1 MKEYDHNKIE
11 KKWQK
16 EWDTKNIYKT
26 LSAKNAKGKKPFY
39 VLDMFPY
46 PSGAGLHVGHPRG
59 YIASDVIARQKR
71 MQGFNVLHPMGWDA
85 FGLPAE
91 QYAIANKVHPKVAVE
106 INAKT
111 FKKQLDLIGLS
122 YDWSRKVDTTD
133 PEFYKWTQSMFLKIY
148 NSYFDTAKNK
158 ARPIAE
164 LIKIFE
170 KKGNAS
176 VSAFTNYDGV
186 FSAKEW
192 NAMDDMTKQST
203 LMHYRL
209 AYEGNSEVNWCP
221 HLGTVLANDEIVES
235 PEGPISER
243 GGYPVEKKSMR
254 QWFMRITAYGERLI
268 SDLDALDWPS
278 NIKEVQ
284 KNWIGKSQGSEID
297 FEIKTVGIKK
307 ILVGTRN
314 EAKFRM
320 VKECFPKNLNVEL
333 ISLNDI
339 ATVDD
344 SMLVEGNDFEE
355 NARMKAEFYFKKTG
369 IPTISTDNIFWTEK
383 WKKDN
388 GVIVHMRKEANPKSP
403 RATDQEVIAF
413 IKKWLAKVG
422 GKSKS
427 HFMYAFAYADGYGVS
442 SSTSQQRDYILQTK
456 ESPNFWE
463 GYPMETLLVDAKTKE
478 YKGNQKSEVRY
489 DMFIKDLNTKIN
501 EWFASREKIKVF
513 TTRVD
518 TLFGVTYVVLAPE
531 HPLVQTL
538 KNQISNVSDVE
549 QYISQTKKKDEI
561 TRTTVDKE
569 KTGVEL
575 KGITAINPV
584 NGDEIPVW
592 IADYVLPNYGTGA
605 VMAVPAH
612 DERDAMFANKFNLPV
627 KDVVVPIFKTT
638 SGPDAIRENMPLV
651 KRDTVVVIVKHWSEE
666 KYIGLKWKTQNWKT
680 FVVGGTDGQDI
691 EIASV
696 REVIEET
703 GYQNPKF
710 ISKLGHAHS
719 QFFASHKNQN
729 RWAFVT
735 GVYIE
740 LENSEHKALADEE
753 NRLHE
758 VLWFTKSEMENFV
771 DKEEGLLFWNNLH
784 GSKKTIVEDGVLIN
798 SGEFDGMTSE
808 FAREQITKK
817 VGGKLVTKYKFR
829 DAVFARQRYWG
840 EPIPLFKDKNG
851 IICEVS
857 EKKLPLVLPNV
868 KSYEPTG
875 TGESPLAGV
884 PAWVKGGFETN
895 TMPGWAG
902 SSWYFLRY
910 IDPKNKKAFA
920 DISEL
925 NYWFS
930 KKNHGGV
937 NVYVGGAEHTTGH
950 LLYSRFWH
958 KVLFDYGLVPTCEP
972 FQLLK
977 NQGMILAN
985 DGRKMSKRWGNVIN
999 PDDVVKTYGADT
1011 LRLYEMFMGPF
1022 EATLPWSTE
1031 SIIGS
1036 RRFIERVWRFAQ
1048 KIKEQ
1053 KINPKLNLKQK
1064 SSCEMILHK
1073 TIKKVT
1079 EDIANFSFNTSVSQM
1094 MICLNEMEKAETV
1107 TIDDFKKFIQ
1117 ILAPFAP
1124 YVAEDLWSQF
1134 GEKKSVNI
1142 STWPKFDE
1150 KKITTENVNIAIQV
1164 NGKLRGVIIV
1174 KIDST
1179 QAEVEELVKKDE
1191 KIMSFFEG
1199 RTPQKVIYVPNRLM
1213 NFVV

>member
-91 QYAIANKVHPKVAVE
+91 QYAIANKVHPKKAVE

-133 PEFYKWTQSMFLKIY
+133 PEFYKWTQWMFLKIY

-158 ARPIAE
+158 ALPIVE
-164 LIKIFE
+164 LVKIFE
-170 KKGNAS
+170 KKGNAHAN
-176 VSAFTNYDGV
+176 AFTNYNDV

-192 NAMDDMTKQST
+192 NAMDEMTKQST

-268 SDLDALDWPS
+268 KDLDGLDWPE

-297 FEIKTVGIKK
+297 FKIK
-307 ILVGTRN
+307 N
-314 EAKFRM
+314 
-320 VKECFPKNLNVEL
+320 
-333 ISLNDI
+333 S
-339 ATVDD
+339 
-344 SMLVEGNDFEE
+344 
-355 NARMKAEFYFKKTG
+355 
-369 IPTISTDNIFWTEK
+369 
-383 WKKDN
+383 
-388 GVIVHMRKEANPKSP
+388 
-403 RATDQEVIAF
+403 DQ
-413 IKKWLAKVG
+413 
-422 GKSKS
+422 
-427 HFMYAFAYADGYGVS
+427 
-442 SSTSQQRDYILQTK
+442 
-456 ESPNFWE
+456 
-463 GYPMETLLVDAKTKE
+463 
-478 YKGNQKSEVRY
+478 
-489 DMFIKDLNTKIN
+489 
-501 EWFASREKIKVF
+501 KIKVF

-531 HPLVQTL
+531 HPLVQTFTS
-538 KNQISNVSDVE
+538 QISNVADVE
-549 QYISQTKKKDEI
+549 HYISQTKKKDEI
-561 TRTTVDKE
+561 ARTSVDKE
-569 KTGVEL
+569 KTGVQL
-575 KGITAINPV
+575 KGVTAINPV
-584 NGDEIPVW
+584 NGEEVPVW

-627 KDVVVPIFKTT
+627 RDVVVPIFKTT

-680 FVVGGTDGQDI
+680 FVIGGTDGEDI
-691 EIASV
+691 ATAAV

-703 GYQNPKF
+703 GYQSPRF

-719 QFFASHKNQN
+719 QFFALHKNQN
-729 RWAFVT
+729 RWAFTT
-735 GVYIE
+735 GAYVE
-740 LENSEHKALADEE
+740 LENGEHKPLADHE
-753 NRLHE
+753 NSLHE
-758 VLWFTKSEMENFV
+758 VLWFTKQEMENFV

-784 GSKKTIVEDGVLIN
+784 GSKKTIVEDGILIN

-808 FAREQITKK
+808 FARSKITER

-851 IICEVS
+851 IIHDVA

-920 DISEL
+920 DKLEL
-925 NYWFS
+925 QYWFP

-1053 KINPKLNLKQK
+1053 KINPKTK
-1064 SSCEMILHK
+1064 SSCEMIIHK

-1107 TIDDFKKFIQ
+1107 TVDDFKKFIQ
-1117 ILAPFAP
+1117 ILSPFAP
-1124 YVAEDLWSQF
+1124 YVAEDLWQQF

-1142 STWPKFDE
+1142 SSWPKFDE

-1164 NGKLRGVIIV
+1164 NGKLRGVIVV
-1174 KIDST
+1174 KKDAMQSEI
-1179 QAEVEELVKKDE
+1179 EELVKNDE

-1199 RTPQKVIYVPNRLM
+1199 RNPQKIIYVPNRLM
-1213 NFVV
+1213 NFVI